1 MIFSHL
7 SQADRYTPLHPLFAQ
22 VFNFMRTANLFA
34 LAPGRYSLVDEDL
47 IAIVEQVA
55 GRTRTMAKLEAH
67 RRYIDLQL
75 VLDGKDEMGWKP
87 LADCYNP
94 IGKHSQEKDI
104 LFFQDAPV
112 AWIATPPEHFCI
124 FFPEDAHAPLV
135 SDHAIRK
142 IIFKI
147 AVTPRSTSDD
157 AAAH

>member
-7 SQADRYTPLHPLFAQ
+7 SQAERYSTLHPLFAQ
-22 VFNFMRTANLFA
+22 VFDFMRNTDLFA
-34 LAPGRYSLVDEDL
+34 LAPGRYHLDGEDL

-55 GRTRTMAKLEAH
+55 GRTREMAKLEAH

-75 VLDGKDEMGWKP
+75 VLEGDDEMGWKP

-94 IGKHSQEKDI
+94 IGEHSQEKDI

-112 AWIATPPEHFCI
+112 AWLATPPEHFCI

-135 SDHAIRK
+135 SDHPIRK

-147 AVTPRSTSDD
+147 AVTPTPVAR
-157 AAAH
+157 

>member
-7 SQADRYTPLHPLFAQ
+7 TQADRYTTLHPLFGR
-22 VFNFMRTANLFA
+22 VFDFMRSTDLFS
-34 LAPGRYSLVDEDL
+34 LAPGRYNLLGEDL

-55 GRTRTMAKLEAH
+55 GRSREMAKLEAH
-67 RRYIDLQL
+67 RRYIDIQL
-75 VLDGKDEMGWKP
+75 VLEGNDEMGWKP

-94 IGKHSQEKDI
+94 LGEHSQEKDI

-135 SDHAIRK
+135 SEQRIHK

-147 AVTPRSTSDD
+147 ALAPQM
-157 AAAH
+157 